1 MTTATKTKPG
11 LTARLK
17 ELATSP
23 WLAFALRLYMGG
35 LFIYASVYK
44 INYPAEFAGSIASY
58 ELVPYWAVGAMAMVM
73 PWLEL
78 ISGVLVVTGIRPKA
92 AILVLAG
99 MMALFTVTIV
109 ITLLRGVPI
118 GCGCFH
124 SMEDPITW
132 KTFFRDILWL
142 GMTLHVY
149 FYDRKLHL
157 EHLFLVKVKEL

>member
-1 MTTATKTKPG
+1 MTTTTVHGPDIA
-11 LTARLK
+11 ARLK
-17 ELATSP
+17 TLATSP

-58 ELVPYWAVGAMAMVM
+58 ELAPYWAVGVMAMVM

-78 ISGVLVVTGIRPKA
+78 ISGVLVVAGIRPKA
-92 AILVLAG
+92 AILVLAA
-99 MMALFTVTIV
+99 MMALFTVSIV

-124 SMEDPITW
+124 SLEDPISW
-132 KTFFRDILWL
+132 RTFFRDVIWL
-142 GMTLHVY
+142 GMTIHVY

-157 EHLFLVKVKEL
+157 ENLFLVKVKEL